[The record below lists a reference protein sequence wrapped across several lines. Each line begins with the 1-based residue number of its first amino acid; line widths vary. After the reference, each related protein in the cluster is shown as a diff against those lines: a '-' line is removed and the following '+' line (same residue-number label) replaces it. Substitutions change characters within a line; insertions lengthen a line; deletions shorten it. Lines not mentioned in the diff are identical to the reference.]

1 MDKVSILVAVYN
13 AEKYLQ
19 TCLDSLLAQTHHDI
33 EVICIDD
40 CSADSSL
47 SILRTYAKRDARI
60 RVFSLDEN
68 KGQAH
73 ARNVGLA
80 QSTGD
85 YVCML
90 DADDWFS
97 DDAIQQA
104 VSVFKNNEAT
114 DAVLFDVMMEYDGR
128 QEAYAMPDFKALT
141 GPEAFRMS
149 LSWTIH
155 GLYMVRASIHRK
167 WPYDETCR
175 LYSDD
180 NTTRIHYLASREV
193 RRCRGIYHYR
203 QHPASATHAVSVK
216 RFDYLKAAESMKRQL
231 ELMGVSENIMA
242 EYEQQRWLILID
254 TYMFYHCHAN
264 ELDCNERS
272 YGLGELERAWRTTD
286 TARLPDALKRKFGY
300 RHAPTWG
307 LFRVQ
312 EWLYFSLRAILGRN
326 RK

>member
-231 ELMGVSENIMA
+231 EQMGVSETSWQNMNSNA
-242 EYEQQRWLILID
+242 
-254 TYMFYHCHAN
+254 
-264 ELDCNERS
+264 
-272 YGLGELERAWRTTD
+272 G
-286 TARLPDALKRKFGY
+286 
-300 RHAPTWG
+300 
-307 LFRVQ
+307 
-312 EWLYFSLRAILGRN
+312 
-326 RK
+326 

>member
-1 MDKVSILVAVYN
+1 
-13 AEKYLQ
+13 
-19 TCLDSLLAQTHHDI
+19 
-33 EVICIDD
+33 
-40 CSADSSL
+40 
-47 SILRTYAKRDARI
+47 
-60 RVFSLDEN
+60 
-68 KGQAH
+68 
-73 ARNVGLA
+73 
-80 QSTGD
+80 
-85 YVCML
+85 
-90 DADDWFS
+90 
-97 DDAIQQA
+97 
-104 VSVFKNNEAT
+104 
-114 DAVLFDVMMEYDGR
+114 
-128 QEAYAMPDFKALT
+128 
-141 GPEAFRMS
+141 
-149 LSWTIH
+149 
-155 GLYMVRASIHRK
+155 MVRASIHRK

-272 YGLGELERAWRTTD
+272 YGLGELERAWRATD

-312 EWLYFSLRAILGRN
+312 EWLYFSLRAIIGRN